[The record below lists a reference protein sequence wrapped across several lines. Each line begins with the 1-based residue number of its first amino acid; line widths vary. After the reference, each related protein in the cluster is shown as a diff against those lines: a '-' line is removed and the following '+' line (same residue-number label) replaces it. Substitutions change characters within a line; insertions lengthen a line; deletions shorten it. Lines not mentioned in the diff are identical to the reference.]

1 MIFKLRTKENKALHS
16 SERPSVGIV
25 AFCLVLL
32 MCQMNDEVVLL
43 DVNNF
48 YRAEVLRQR
57 QSACS
62 ASDEHVLRVTDLQSA
77 RAWIPARDL
86 LDGRNRGVSMDILA
100 IRWIS
105 KDSLRVERRI
115 TDNGLRGDLIYEVSS
130 QAFVDVSSGD
140 YSGEKS
146 R

>member
-1 MIFKLRTKENKALHS
+1 MIFKLRARKNKTLHFLY
-16 SERPSVGIV
+16 RPSLSIV
-25 AFCLVLL
+25 AFCLVLS

-43 DVNNF
+43 DTNTS
-48 YRAEVLRQR
+48 YRAEVLRQKK
-57 QSACS
+57 SVCS
-62 ASDEHVLRVTDLQSA
+62 PSDEYVLRVTDLQSG

-86 LDGRNRGVSMDILA
+86 LDGRNRGVSIDILA

-115 TDNGLRGDLIYEVSS
+115 TDNGLRGDLIYKVSS

-140 YSGEKS
+140 YSDQKS